1 MSPFHCKKINNN
13 RSKST
18 KYRPCY
24 IMNISDSEII
34 HVIMDISDIVHVI
47 MDINDSDMV
56 HVIMDISDSDIV
68 HIIMDISDSD
78 ISDSDISDS
87 DIAYFGPLTFLR
99 PNIYI
104 YIYFIWIL
112 PLYNG
117 GNHHRGNSGCVL
129 KAMYN
134 AI

>member
-47 MDINDSDMV
+47 MDI
-56 HVIMDISDSDIV
+56 SDSDIV
-68 HIIMDISDSD
+68 HVIMDISDSD

-87 DIAYFGPLTFLR
+87 DIAYFDSLTFLR
-99 PNIYI
+99 PKN
-104 YIYFIWIL
+104 FILFGFTIFRL
-112 PLYNG
+112 
-117 GNHHRGNSGCVL
+117 
-129 KAMYN
+129 
-134 AI
+134 

>member
-1 MSPFHCKKINNN
+1 MSPFHCKKVNNN

-47 MDINDSDMV
+47 MDINDSDIV

-68 HIIMDISDSD
+68 HVIMDISDSDIVHVIMD

-87 DIAYFGPLTFLR
+87 DIAYFDPLTFLR
-99 PNIYI
+99 PKN
-104 YIYFIWIL
+104 FILFGFTIFRL
-112 PLYNG
+112 
-117 GNHHRGNSGCVL
+117 
-129 KAMYN
+129 
-134 AI
+134 